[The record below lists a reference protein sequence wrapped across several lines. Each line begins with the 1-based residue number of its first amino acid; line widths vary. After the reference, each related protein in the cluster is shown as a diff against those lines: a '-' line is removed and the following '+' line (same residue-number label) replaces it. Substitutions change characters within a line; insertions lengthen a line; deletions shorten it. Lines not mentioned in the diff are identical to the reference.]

1 MSVCERAL
9 CIARKAPAALTAA
22 AEAAPE
28 PGGAGGAA
36 DGEAGGAGGELA
48 ARLSLLS
55 ETLVRPKPKY
65 ASFKQD
71 HTLGEYPE

>member
-9 CIARKAPAALTAA
+9 CIARKAPAALSGG
-22 AEAAPE
+22 EAAPE
-28 PGGAGGAA
+28 PGGAGGAPDA
-36 DGEAGGAGGELA
+36 DPGGAGGELA

-71 HTLGEYPE
+71 HTLGE